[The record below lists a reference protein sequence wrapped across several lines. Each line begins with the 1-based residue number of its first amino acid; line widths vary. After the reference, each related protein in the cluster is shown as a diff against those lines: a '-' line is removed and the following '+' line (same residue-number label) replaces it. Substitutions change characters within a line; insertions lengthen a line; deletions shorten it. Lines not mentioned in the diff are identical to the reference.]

1 MLVATT
7 NDLPGYK
14 ITAHIGVVRG
24 VTVRSRSVVG
34 NIGGAIQS
42 LFGGNIT
49 IYTDLAEHARQEA
62 FDIMAQHAR
71 AGGADAVIAMR
82 YDANEIMDGI
92 TEVLAYGTAVKATGL
107 IRRWT
112 TLDPARQVRARG

>member
-14 ITAHIGVVRG
+14 ITAHVGVVRG
-24 VTVRSRSVVG
+24 VTVRSRSVIG

-42 LFGGNIT
+42 IFGGNIT
-49 IYTDLAEHARQEA
+49 IYTELAEHARQEA
-62 FDIMAQHAR
+62 YDIMAEHAR
-71 AGGADAVIAMR
+71 QVGADAVIAMR

-92 TEVLAYGTAVKATGL
+92 TEVLAYGTAVKVQKL
-107 IRRWT
+107 
-112 TLDPARQVRARG
+112 